1 MDIGTARP
9 NLLNAWWWFVVG
21 ALALGYSYAVPD
33 GLTVL
38 AILARITA
46 AGLAVMGLVVVVTH
60 FRVPTGR
67 PPTSDPVTQRRSL
80 IFGCRPTRRSAVV
93 ERSVAISVAA

>member
-21 ALALGYSYAVPD
+21 ALTLGYSYAVPD

-46 AGLAVMGLVVVVTH
+46 AVLVVMGLVVVVTY
-60 FRVPTGR
+60 FVSRPDARRRVTESPSG
-67 PPTSDPVTQRRSL
+67 DH
-80 IFGCRPTRRSAVV
+80 
-93 ERSVAISVAA
+93 